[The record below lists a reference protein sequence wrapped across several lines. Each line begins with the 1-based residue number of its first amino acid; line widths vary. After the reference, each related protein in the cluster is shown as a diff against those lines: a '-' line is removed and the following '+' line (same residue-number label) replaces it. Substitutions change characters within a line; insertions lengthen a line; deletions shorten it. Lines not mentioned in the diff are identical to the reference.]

1 MDRRNFLTTLSTST
15 AGLAITGSL
24 WTTKQGLAAED
35 AVIGTEGSDF
45 DILTKNLL
53 TEWCDGMLARQ
64 IDEPNNP
71 IHDGALACPSC
82 EHIHGRCWEAVYPF
96 LHLAK
101 ATGNEKYLQAG
112 IRLFD
117 WSANVSG
124 ADGRWTNDLNPKS
137 WHGTSIFGAIALAE
151 AIHYHGD
158 LLTEEQLAAWKARLN
173 KAGSGYLWKDF
184 KTLNFT
190 NVNYGFTA
198 VHGFDLMGQVLG
210 EQKYIDRS
218 RDLAKGIKD
227 YFTEPNKLLFGE
239 GKPYNNRSGRGLL
252 PVDLGYNVEESLNG
266 VTLYA
271 LHQKDEELLKLL
283 QQSLEGHMEFMLA
296 DGTWDNSWGTRQ
308 FKWTCWGSRTSD
320 GCQSAYAMMAG
331 RNPALGTAA
340 FKNAELLARCTAD
353 GLLHGGPHFV
363 THGVAP
369 CIHHT
374 FAHAKVLAFIQD
386 NLKSLPKVDKATP
399 LPREVAT
406 GIKHFPELAV
416 WLPAQGP
423 WRGTISA
430 YDSIYRT
437 KSEPDY
443 IQHAT
448 GGSLAVLYHN
458 SVGLIFAASMAKYLE
473 VEPLNQQA
481 NPGEDFAFTPRVE
494 IKKDGG
500 WYTNLYD
507 LKAEV
512 TPKEEE
518 GKLAF
523 KVKTTLQD
531 KDRKIIPNDIAQFDL
546 HYQFEDSKTTITAKP
561 SGNASSQETATLVLP
576 IISPTG
582 EKVRQVSETRIEI
595 DKPNGT
601 VVIEATTPL
610 TIKET
615 EKARAFNQVPG
626 CEAVPILAHLPEKDG
641 QGVVCTITVQ

>member
-1 MDRRNFLTTLSTST
+1 MDRRNFLTALSTSS
-15 AGLAITGSL
+15 AGLALTGSFL
-24 WTTKQGLAAED
+24 TATQGLAAESSAIG
-35 AVIGTEGSDF
+35 AVGSGF
-45 DILTKNLL
+45 DLLTKKLL
-53 TEWCDGMLARQ
+53 KDWCDGMLARQ
-64 IDEPNNP
+64 INEPNNP

-101 ATGNEKYLQAG
+101 TTGEQKYLTAA

-117 WSANVSG
+117 WSSNVSG
-124 ADGRWTNDLNPKS
+124 PDGRWTNDLDPKS

-158 LLTEEQLAAWKARLN
+158 LLTEEQLAAWKARLHH
-173 KAGSGYLWKDF
+173 AGSEYLWKGF

-198 VHGFDLMGQVLG
+198 VHGFDLMGRVLG
-210 EQKYIDRS
+210 EQKFIDRS
-218 RDLAKGIKD
+218 RELAKGIKD

-239 GKPYNNRSGRGLL
+239 GKPYDNRSARGLL

-271 LHQKDEELLKLL
+271 LHEKDEELLSLL
-283 QQSLEGHMEFMLA
+283 QKSLEGHMEFMLA

-320 GCQSAYAMMAG
+320 GCQPAYAMMAG

-363 THGVAP
+363 SHGIAP

-374 FAHAKVLAFIQD
+374 FAHAKTLAFIQD

-399 LPREVAT
+399 LPREIAT
-406 GIKHFPELAV
+406 GVKHFPEIAV
-416 WLPAQGP
+416 WLAAQGP
-423 WRGTISA
+423 WRGTVSA

-448 GGSLAVLYHN
+448 GGSLGVLYHN
-458 SVGLIFAASMAKYLE
+458 KVGLIFVASMAKYLE

-481 NPGEDFAFTPRVE
+481 NPAEDFPFTPRVE
-494 IKKDGG
+494 IHKDGE
-500 WYTNLYD
+500 WFTNLYD

-512 TPKEEE
+512 ASSDAD
-518 GKLAF
+518 GKLQF
-523 KVKTTLQD
+523 TIQTTLQD
-531 KDRKIIPNDIAQFDL
+531 KDRKVVPGTHPKFDL
-546 HYQFEDSKTTITAKP
+546 QYLFEDSKTTIIAKAAEE
-561 SGNASSQETATLVLP
+561 GASDDIATLVLP
-576 IISPTG
+576 VISQTG
-582 EKVRQVSETRIEI
+582 EEVRQVSETRIEI
-595 DKPNGT
+595 DKPGGT
-601 VVIEATTPL
+601 VVIEATVPL
-610 TIKET
+610 LIKKT
-615 EKARAFNQVPG
+615 EKGRAFNQVPG
-626 CEAVPILAHLPEKDG
+626 CEAVPILAHLCKEKG
-641 QGVVCTITVQ
+641 QTTVCTISVD